1 VKKRIA
7 LITGATSGFGKA
19 AAQKLAAEGF
29 DLILTGRR
37 SELLKQLSEELTQ
50 SFQSEILTLS
60 FDVRNRK
67 EVIEALN
74 KVDGRWTNVDVLIN
88 NAGLAL
94 GRAPFQEAD
103 MEDWEQMIDT
113 NLKGLLY
120 VSEAVVPWMIKE
132 AKGIIIN
139 IGSVAGRDMYPGG
152 NVYSATKAAVDAL
165 TKSMRID
172 LLKFNI
178 RVSQI
183 APGAAETEFSLVR
196 FKGDMEKAKA
206 AYTGF
211 MPLLAQDIAEA
222 IWFIV
227 SRPGHVCIQDM
238 LIMSTAQASANIF
251 HKNNK

>member
-37 SELLKQLSEELTQ
+37 SELLEQLSEELIQ
-50 SFQSEILTLS
+50 SFQSDVLTLS

-67 EVIEALN
+67 EVIEAFG
-74 KVDGRWTNVDVLIN
+74 KVNGRWTNVDVLIN

-94 GRAPFQEAD
+94 GRAPFHEAD

-113 NLKGLLY
+113 NVKGLLY

-196 FKGDMEKAKA
+196 FKGDKEKAKA

-222 IWFIV
+222 IWFII
-227 SRPGHVCIQDM
+227 SRPEHVCIQDM
-238 LIMSTAQASANIF
+238 LVMSTAQASANIF
-251 HKNNK
+251 HKNNN

>member
-50 SFQSEILTLS
+50 SFQSEVLTLS
-60 FDVRNRK
+60 FDVRKRK
-67 EVIEALN
+67 EVVEAFN
-74 KVDGRWTNVDVLIN
+74 TVTGRWTNIDVLIN

-94 GRAPFQEAD
+94 GRAPFHEAD
-103 MEDWEQMIDT
+103 MDDWEQMIDT

-120 VSEAVVPWMIKE
+120 VSETVVPWMIRE
-132 AKGIIIN
+132 ENGIIIN

-172 LLKFNI
+172 LLRFNI

-196 FKGDMEKAKA
+196 FKGDEEKAKA
-206 AYTGF
+206 AYSGF
-211 MPLLAQDIAEA
+211 LPLMAEDIAEA

-227 SRPGHVCIQDM
+227 SRPEHVCIQDM
-238 LIMSTAQASANIF
+238 LIMCRAQASANIF
-251 HKNNK
+251 HKNNN

>member
-1 VKKRIA
+1 MKKRIA

-19 AAQKLAAEGF
+19 AARKLAAEGF

-37 SELLKQLSEELTQ
+37 SELLWQLSEELKQ
-50 SFQSEILTLS
+50 AFRCEVLPLS
-60 FDVRNRK
+60 FDVRNRN
-67 EVIEALN
+67 EVGEALS
-74 KVDGRWTNVDVLIN
+74 KVAEYWTNLDVLVN

-94 GRAPFQEAD
+94 GKAPFHEAD

-113 NLKGLLY
+113 NVKGLLY
-120 VSEAVVPWMIKE
+120 VSEAIVPWMIKQK
-132 AKGIIIN
+132 KGIIIN

-172 LLKFNI
+172 LLRFNI

-196 FKGDMEKAKA
+196 FKGDEEKAKA
-206 AYTGF
+206 AYLGF
-211 MPLLAQDIAEA
+211 LPLVAEDIAEA

-227 SRPGHVCIQDM
+227 SRPEHVCIQDM
-238 LIMSTAQASANIF
+238 LIMASAQASANIF
-251 HKNNK
+251 HKNNN

>member
-37 SELLKQLSEELTQ
+37 SELLEQLSEELTQ
-50 SFQSEILTLS
+50 SFQSDVLTLS

-67 EVIEALN
+67 EVIEAFG
-74 KVDGRWTNVDVLIN
+74 KVNGRWTNVDVLIN

-94 GRAPFQEAD
+94 GRAPFHEAD

-113 NLKGLLY
+113 NVKGLLY

-196 FKGDMEKAKA
+196 FKGDKEKAKA

-222 IWFIV
+222 IWFII
-227 SRPGHVCIQDM
+227 SRPEHVCIQDM
-238 LIMSTAQASANIF
+238 LVMSTAQASANIF
-251 HKNNK
+251 HKNNN